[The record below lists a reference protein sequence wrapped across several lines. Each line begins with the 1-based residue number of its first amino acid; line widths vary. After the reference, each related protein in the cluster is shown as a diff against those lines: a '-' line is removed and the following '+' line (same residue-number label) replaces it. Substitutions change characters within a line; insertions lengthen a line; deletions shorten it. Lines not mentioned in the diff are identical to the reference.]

1 MDKQMSLEQVR
12 DWHAQLVK
20 SSPSDAVAGLHY
32 QMADAIDAELKA
44 REEAAAWCCPD
55 DPHNSTAFSWPGTA
69 RVLSRHTMPLY
80 AAPPVPKI
88 EVTDAV
94 VSNLAWWLAQRDGE
108 DAGLHFYED
117 SAREM
122 LEAALKETP

>member
-1 MDKQMSLEQVR
+1 MDKKMTLEQVK
-12 DWHAQLVK
+12 DVATHALDCMMDYENSAKV
-20 SSPSDAVAGLHY
+20 
-32 QMADAIDAELKA
+32 ADAIDAELKA
-44 REEAAAWCCPD
+44 RGQAVAWCCPD

>member
-12 DWHAQLVK
+12 DWHARLVK
-20 SSPSDAVAGLHY
+20 SSSSDATAGLHY

-44 REEAAAWCCPD
+44 RGEAVAWCCPD

-80 AAPPVPKI
+80 GAPPAPKI
-88 EVTDAV
+88 DDAMV
-94 VSNLAWWLAQRDGE
+94 ERALTAIWRPPFDQTTRKLMRA
-108 DAGLHFYED
+108 A
-117 SAREM
+117 